1 MAANS
6 PLLRP
11 LGIAAGGLGCF
22 QAITWGVL
30 SVLGILVY
38 TDVISW
44 TPSETASNEFQ
55 NALVSMYFTTTKYN
69 NGGNHSDLNTT
80 TQLTYEVPGIMDPGT
95 VVIWTSLYLATS
107 VIWLVISG
115 FLLHDFYTSKFTSKL
130 IIGWVAVSA
139 VVAAIDLAGTVV
151 FGIDYNT
158 VQSSDKP
165 PTEELL
171 APIFMMTMCA
181 RGFILWIMN
190 VGLVIYLGVAASKL
204 NKKEPAKLLRQPS
217 ITSQYSIMRA
227 SLYSTP
233 KVDSSSN
240 ERQNPAFQPDPIY
253 GWDIQSPTVGSQQRS
268 PWNFSE
274 NNSPRLN
281 DVVNPIKPLPRVA
294 KPVATPVAPLPI
306 PHPDYS
312 PILGRPVK
320 HEPNLYDIPMRSA
333 LKKPNSLGHTIF

>member
-30 SVLGILVY
+30 SLLGILVY
-38 TDVISW
+38 TEVISSA
-44 TPSETASNEFQ
+44 PPVLSSDEFKSM
-55 NALVSMYFTTTKYN
+55 LVTMYFTPTS
-69 NGGNHSDLNTT
+69 GGPD
-80 TQLTYEVPGIMDPGT
+80 IMDSGT
-95 VVIWTSLYLATS
+95 VLIWTSLYLATS

-139 VVAAIDLAGTVV
+139 VVAVIDLAGTVV

-158 VQSSDKP
+158 VQSYVDKL
-165 PTEELL
+165 PTDSTSTDRLL